1 MAIGP
6 LSQKCNTLKGKGCKS
21 YSLSWTHSVALSVAF
36 ALFIIILAL
45 PTYKRTFD
53 SVKCIR
59 LDTLTMGQVTVRV
72 DDKDLSEMDRLL
84 KAEGLET
91 RSELIRKAWKLFKT
105 VKSEEAQGRVLM
117 MMPSEQVKNSPIQ
130 LSF

>member
-1 MAIGP
+1 
-6 LSQKCNTLKGKGCKS
+6 
-21 YSLSWTHSVALSVAF
+21 
-36 ALFIIILAL
+36 
-45 PTYKRTFD
+45 
-53 SVKCIR
+53 
-59 LDTLTMGQVTVRV
+59 MGQVTVRV
-72 DDKDLSEMDRLL
+72 DDKDLGDMDRLL

-91 RSELIRKAWKLFKT
+91 RSELIRRAWKLFKT